1 MTKTLMLEIK
11 LRDPLSDIVSNLGIG
26 DDVFFQQD
34 TYFTQMAEITITQ
47 VNWMVEVFWGIER
60 AVLSPDFI
68 SIENVKLLL
77 D

>member
-1 MTKTLMLEIK
+1 MLEIK
-11 LRDPLSDIVSNLGIG
+11 LRDPLCEIVSNLGIG

-34 TYFTQMAEITITQ
+34 TNFTHMAGIIITQ
-47 VNWMVEVFWGIER
+47 VNWIVQIFWGIET